1 MLTCRFGF
9 LCHQL
14 QLNINIRSKFL
25 SVVDDEDVL
34 FFFG

>member
-14 QLNINIRSKFL
+14 QWNILDLSFL
-25 SVVDDEDVL
+25 VVDDEHVL
-34 FFFG
+34 FFLVD